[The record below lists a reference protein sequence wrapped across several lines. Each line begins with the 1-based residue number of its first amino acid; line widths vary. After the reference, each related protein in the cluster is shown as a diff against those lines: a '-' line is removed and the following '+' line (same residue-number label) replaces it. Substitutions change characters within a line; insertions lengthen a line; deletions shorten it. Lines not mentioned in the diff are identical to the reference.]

1 MRRLRLTP
9 LRLAAAL
16 LALSFAGVGIAYAAG
31 MSVTSGQ
38 VGAAR
43 QSLTK
48 GSCQL
53 GASAVSDTW
62 IDERNP
68 TQANSGDTTLQI
80 QNNKNKVDNAFLRFD
95 LGSCNVPTTGGA
107 DAATLTIVV
116 TSATKTNHTVS
127 LYPVTSSWSPST
139 LTWNAAQSL
148 TIGST
153 PTDSFTTTTG
163 AHTLTVTAD
172 LDAAIKAGTLWGWEL
187 VDTAGSKNSTT
198 EIASSSYATS
208 SYRPSLSL
216 SYEK

>member
-31 MSVTSGQ
+31 MSITSGQ

-48 GSCQL
+48 GTCQL

-62 IDERNP
+62 IDESNRNQ
-68 TQANSGDTTLQI
+68 TNGGDTTLQI

-116 TSATKTNHTVS
+116 TSATRTNHTVS

-172 LDAAIKAGTLWGWEL
+172 LDAALKAGTLWGWEL

-198 EIASSSYATS
+198 EIASSSYAILEL
-208 SYRPSLSL
+208 PPLAEPEL
-216 SYEK
+216 

>member
-1 MRRLRLTP
+1 
-9 LRLAAAL
+9 
-16 LALSFAGVGIAYAAG
+16 

-53 GASAVSDTW
+53 DASAASDTSMPTRSK
-62 IDERNP
+62 RND
-68 TQANSGDTTLQI
+68 TNGGDTTLQI
-80 QNNKNKVDNAFLRFD
+80 RNNKNRVDNAFLRFD

-116 TSATKTNHTVS
+116 TSATRTNHTVS

-139 LTWNAAQSL
+139 LSWNAAQSL

-172 LDAAIKAGTLWGWEL
+172 LDAAVRGGTLWGWEL
-187 VDTAGSKNSTT
+187 VEHGRQQELDDGDRLVLVPTRRATAP
-198 EIASSSYATS
+198 
-208 SYRPSLSL
+208 R
-216 SYEK
+216 